1 MKTIK
6 QIFKKCFLTV
16 HLLIVL
22 KQQSAACF
30 LGLGILGA
38 YFFMLVL
45 LSVGQVQWLASWIPD
60 GV

>member
-1 MKTIK
+1 M
-6 QIFKKCFLTV
+6 FLTV

-60 GV
+60 GI